1 MMSHDTTNGRTY
13 RLRNFIISV
22 GNDGI
27 TALEYVYFEREGVI
41 REISHPAE
49 IDGKRQMLVIR
60 LNNMHG
66 KESGLGAD
74 ELMRIYTSLP
84 EWRRTRYY
92 QLYDNERNSRFLCG
106 TDMLIKGSRMNF
118 EVLK

>member
-1 MMSHDTTNGRTY
+1 
-13 RLRNFIISV
+13 
-22 GNDGI
+22 
-27 TALEYVYFEREGVI
+27 
-41 REISHPAE
+41 
-49 IDGKRQMLVIR
+49 MLVIR

-92 QLYDNERNSRFLCG
+92 KLYDNERNSRFLCG